1 MAVTA
6 NLVSGG
12 QKAKRWVITW
22 TLDGDTSITID
33 HGFNGAPDHI
43 NILPLNPQAYTGRV
57 FRGAVTNTQLTITKT
72 TDAGSAGA
80 EVEVI
85 AFIPH
90 STL

>member
-6 NLVSGG
+6 TLVSGG
-12 QKAKRWVITW
+12 QKAKRWNITW
-22 TLDGDTSITID
+22 ALDGDTSIIIE

-43 NILPLNPQAYTGRV
+43 NILPLNAQAYVGQV
-57 FRGAVTNTQLTITKT
+57 VRGAVTATTLTITKT
-72 TDAGSAGA
+72 AIGGSAGA
-80 EVEVI
+80 SVEVI